1 MCFACDNE
9 PVWTPAGKVE
19 PRPAPEAGPTP
30 SEEAATLEER

>member
-19 PRPAPEAGPTP
+19 PSPAPEAAPGPA
-30 SEEAATLEER
+30 EEVAALEER

>member
-19 PRPAPEAGPTP
+19 TEPVEEAAPRLED
-30 SEEAATLEER
+30 AATLEER